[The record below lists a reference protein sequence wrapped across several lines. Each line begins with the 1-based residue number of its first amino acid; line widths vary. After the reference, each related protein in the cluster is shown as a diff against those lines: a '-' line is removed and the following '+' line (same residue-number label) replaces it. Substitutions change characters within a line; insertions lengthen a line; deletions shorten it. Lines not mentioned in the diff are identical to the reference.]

1 MNTDRVPCLINRVAA
16 SYASVDTCKLGKRGG
31 VIQSMT
37 AFLLFFFFLD
47 NTQQTLQA
55 QLPGKE

>member
-37 AFLLFFFFLD
+37 AFLLFFFFFF
-47 NTQQTLQA
+47 
-55 QLPGKE
+55 GKPPPVPAGTVSR